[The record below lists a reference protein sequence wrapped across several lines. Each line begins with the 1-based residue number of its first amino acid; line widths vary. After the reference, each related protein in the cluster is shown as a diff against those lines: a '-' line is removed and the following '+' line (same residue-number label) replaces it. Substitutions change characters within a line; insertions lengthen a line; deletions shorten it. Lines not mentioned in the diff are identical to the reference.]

1 LIGFS
6 LIAATHWLLFLY
18 ITHGICVAYI
28 CSGIIKKQQT
38 MRTLITTLTVFSCLV
53 LFNQCAKNPVTG
65 NRQLVLMSEAQ
76 EIEMGKSADPQIIQ
90 QYGLYPD
97 KALQDFITEKGKQM
111 AAISH
116 RPNIEYNFR
125 VVDSDILNAFAIPG
139 GYVYF
144 TRGIMAHFNNEA
156 EFAGVLGHEIGH
168 IAARHSVAQQR
179 NALLGQLGIIAG
191 VIIAPDLAQFAETA
205 SQGVGLLLLK
215 FGRDAERE
223 SDRLGVEYSSKIGY
237 DAMQMANFFQ
247 TLQRQSEASGSQEL
261 PTFLSTHPNPGDRYN
276 TVSKLAKEWKQKLNL
291 TNPQENRNSY
301 LKRIEGLIYG
311 EDPRQ
316 GYVENNAFYHPVLKL
331 QFPIPQNWAYIN
343 SPASFQMAPKDGKAM
358 MMLTLAQGKTIRDAA
373 DSILKRYSLQAVES
387 KQVNVNGLDALAFI
401 ADQKQEQQTL
411 RTLSYIIQ
419 YNNKLYH
426 IIGVSALAD
435 FNNYA
440 NAFSNTMQNFKQLT
454 DPSKLNRKPERVR
467 IKTVN
472 QATTLE
478 QALRGFGVQQKRLD
492 EMAILNGMK
501 LKDKL
506 PAGTLIKIIA
516 E

>member
-1 LIGFS
+1 MMTYIKS
-6 LIAATHWLLFLY
+6 LAVIA
-18 ITHGICVAYI
+18 
-28 CSGIIKKQQT
+28 
-38 MRTLITTLTVFSCLV
+38 CLV

-76 EIEMGKSADPQIIQ
+76 EIEMGRSADPQIIQ

-97 KALQDFITEKGKQM
+97 KQLQAFITEQGKKM

-125 VVDSDILNAFAIPG
+125 IVDSDILNAFAVPG

-179 NALLGQLGIIAG
+179 NAMLGQLGIIAG

-223 SDRLGVEYSSKIGY
+223 SDRLGVEYSTKIGY

-261 PTFLSTHPNPGDRYN
+261 PGFLSTHPNPGDRYN

-291 TNPQENRNSY
+291 TNAQENRNTY

-311 EDPRQ
+311 EDPQQ

-331 QFPIPQNWAYIN
+331 QFPIPQNWSYIN
-343 SPASFQMAPKDGKAM
+343 SPSAFQMAPKDGKAM
-358 MMLTLAQGKTIRDAA
+358 MMLTLAQGRTVREAA
-373 DSILKRYSLQAVES
+373 DSILSKYSLQAVEA
-387 KQVNVNGLDALAFI
+387 KEVNVNGLNALAFI
-401 ADQKQEQQTL
+401 ADQKQQQQTL
-411 RTLSYIIQ
+411 RTLSYVIQ
-419 YNNKLYH
+419 YNNNLYH
-426 IIGVSALAD
+426 LIGVSSIAD
-435 FNNYA
+435 FNTYA
-440 NAFSNTMQNFKQLT
+440 SSFSNTMQNFKQLT
-454 DPSKLNRKPERVR
+454 DASKLNKKPERVR

-472 QATTLE
+472 QSTTLG
-478 QALRGFGVQQKRLD
+478 QALRGFGVDQKRHE
-492 EMAILNGMK
+492 EMAVLNGMK
-501 LKDKL
+501 LKDKVSS
-506 PAGTLIKIIA
+506 GTLIKIIA